1 MRDTTT
7 PIEEDRVTDTASG
20 PLASHP
26 GPNDLP
32 EPGTTVR
39 PDRDYSIADA
49 DRRAPGRVT
58 VAAASA
64 VDVGVVLLPLVL
76 GLVVVRSLA
85 DDNGGGQVDR
95 AVFGVI
101 AVLAA
106 AGVLVWNR
114 GFRDGRAGQSV
125 GKSLFALVLRDA
137 ETGDAVGVRP
147 ALTLRRKPGVETV
160 RLTIAVAEDF
170 EPVAPDTSS
179 AATRR
184 RRTSGLII
192 LVAAIVLVALM
203 SVAVGAR
210 PLTFAEIFHAL
221 FSATGTD
228 TDVIVRSLRLPR
240 TILGLVVGIA
250 LGVAGALI
258 QGHTRNPLA
267 DAGLLGLNA
276 GAAFFVVMAIYL
288 FGITSPGG
296 YLWFAFAGA
305 ATASIVVF
313 GTASLGGA
321 RANPLSLALAGAAIA
336 FFLQAMTNAVV
347 LLDQTTLDSYR
358 FWVVGSVSGRGPD
371 IFWTVLPFI
380 VIGLIIAVAGTPALN
395 TISLGDDVARSLGTN
410 ITLTRV
416 VGIVAITLLT
426 GAATAACGPVAFVG
440 LVVPH
445 IARAITGPD
454 YRWLLPFAGALGGVL
469 LVLADVIGRVVVR
482 PGELQVGIVLA
493 LIGAPFFIALVRRRT
508 LVSL

>member
-1 MRDTTT
+1 MS
-7 PIEEDRVTDTASG
+7 DTA
-20 PLASHP
+20 PLAHAPDS
-26 GPNDLP
+26 GALP
-32 EPGTTVR
+32 EPADTVR
-39 PDRDYSIADA
+39 ADRDYSTLDET
-49 DRRAPGRVT
+49 RQAPSAASV
-58 VAAASA
+58 VAATA
-64 VDVGVVLLPLVL
+64 VDIALPLLPLAIGAVI
-76 GLVVVRSLA
+76 VRSLA

-95 AVFGVI
+95 VVFAAI
-101 AVLAA
+101 SVLAA
-106 AGVLVWNR
+106 VAVLVWNR
-114 GFRDGRAGQSV
+114 GVRDGRAGQSV
-125 GKSLFALVLRDA
+125 GKSLFALILRTSDGNA
-137 ETGDAVGVRP
+137 TGVRA
-147 ALTLRRKPGVETV
+147 ALGHRPRSRITTV
-160 RLTIAVAEDF
+160 RLSVAVADGFRPIEQ
-170 EPVAPDTSS
+170 DTSS
-179 AATRR
+179 AAARR
-184 RRTSGLII
+184 RRTTGLII
-192 LVAAIVLVALM
+192 LAAALVLVALM
-203 SVAVGAR
+203 SIAVGAR

-240 TILGLVVGIA
+240 TVLGLVVGIA

-276 GAAFFVVMAIYL
+276 GAAFFVVIAIFL
-288 FGITSPGG
+288 FGITSPSG

-305 ATASIVVF
+305 AAASVVVF

-358 FWVVGSVSGRGPD
+358 FWVVGSVAGRGLD

-380 VIGLIIAVAGTPALN
+380 VVGLVIAVAGTPALN

-410 ITLTRV
+410 ITLTRI

-426 GAATAACGPVAFVG
+426 GAATAACGPIAFVG

-445 IARAITGPD
+445 VARAITGPD

-469 LVLADVIGRVVVR
+469 LVLADVIGRVLVR

-493 LIGAPFFIALVRRRT
+493 LVGAPFFIALVRRRS